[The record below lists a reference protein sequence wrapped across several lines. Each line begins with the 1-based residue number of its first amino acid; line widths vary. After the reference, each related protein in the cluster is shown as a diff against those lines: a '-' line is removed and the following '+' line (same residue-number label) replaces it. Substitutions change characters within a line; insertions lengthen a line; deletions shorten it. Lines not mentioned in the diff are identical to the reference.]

1 MELKGGAVRCR
12 NFWGVIHA
20 QYSLLPRPG
29 GGACDCLHFEC
40 RRHAD
45 QRGGRKGSG
54 GLLIVP
60 PADEMEA
67 MAAGAYEMLPRIRN
81 RSLQLSLVS
90 TVTQRPIAADARFD
104 FVA

>member
-1 MELKGGAVRCR
+1 MRNTAFFLVLAAGLAIACTSSAGAMPTNVAA
-12 NFWGVIHA
+12 VKEA
-20 QYSLLPRPG
+20 
-29 GGACDCLHFEC
+29 
-40 RRHAD
+40 
-45 QRGGRKGSG
+45 
-54 GLLIVP
+54 
-60 PADEMEA
+60 A